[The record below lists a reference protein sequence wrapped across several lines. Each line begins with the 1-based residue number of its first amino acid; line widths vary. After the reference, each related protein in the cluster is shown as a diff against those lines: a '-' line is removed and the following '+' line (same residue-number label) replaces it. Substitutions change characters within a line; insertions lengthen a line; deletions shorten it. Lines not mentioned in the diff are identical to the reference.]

1 MILWL
6 NKIHWTHY
14 VWIMDASSRKLSYKT
29 ETSSPQCLSLVNGA
43 ISVCPTR
50 EAGEK
55 KQFPFFFPLGG
66 NFEWFLSFR
75 LNTVLTWKSPE
86 GLDSLTLQLESSDLR
101 SHRRRVSASFS
112 PLQSLRP
119 GYPAGLFKIFV
130 IKSLQIPFQILRPPQ
145 LKIATYT
152 YTTNICRKIWNP

>member
-43 ISVCPTR
+43 ISVCSTR

-55 KQFPFFFPLGG
+55 SNFPFSFPLVVTLNG
-66 NFEWFLSFR
+66 SFH
-75 LNTVLTWKSPE
+75 
-86 GLDSLTLQLESSDLR
+86 LDWTLCWLEKALKAWTLTLQLESSDLR

-152 YTTNICRKIWNP
+152 YTTNICRKI